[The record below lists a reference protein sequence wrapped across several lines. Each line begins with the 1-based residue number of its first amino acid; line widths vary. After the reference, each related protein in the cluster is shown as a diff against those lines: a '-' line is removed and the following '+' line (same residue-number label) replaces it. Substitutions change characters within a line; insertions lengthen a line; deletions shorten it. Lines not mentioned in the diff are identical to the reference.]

1 MAAEYLSV
9 TFKAALAILK
19 FVPHIAKTLWN
30 YWKRPKLNLSVTNTN
45 IEFYTNDGRPQLPSF
60 PSIRIHNSG
69 SADVTID
76 LNKVSINGES
86 LTYIIQQNKYF
97 SMTLGKSKPGSKLT
111 TKNELLNTFKE
122 NWTSSK
128 FFKLLAHEYLD
139 IPLYPRKMGDSMYFK
154 VLSGAKV
161 FLPKRKIVVILTG
174 NSHAAHFAV
183 SRMDFLEII
192 LNSLVNDRS
201 K

>member
-9 TFKAALAILK
+9 TFKAALVILR
-19 FVPHIAKTLWN
+19 FVPHIGKTLWN
-30 YWKRPKLNLSVTNTN
+30 YWKRPKLKLSITNTN

-60 PSIRIHNSG
+60 PSIRVHNSG
-69 SADVTID
+69 STDVTID

-86 LTYIIQQNKYF
+86 LAYIIQQNKYF
-97 SMTLGKSKPGSKLT
+97 SMTLGQSKPENKLT
-111 TKNELLNTFKE
+111 TKNELLNTFRE
-122 NWTSSK
+122 NWTTSK

-139 IPLYPRKMGDSMYFK
+139 IPLYPRKMGDSVYFK

-174 NSHAAHFAV
+174 NSHETHFAV
-183 SRMDFLEII
+183 SRMDFLRVI
-192 LNSLVNDRS
+192 LNCLVHDYS